1 MDPWVSREARFA
13 APSRRAVLR
22 GTAAVV
28 LLGGC
33 SAPDLVGEEA
43 SPTPPAPVDVP
54 PYTVLPGE
62 VEPGCKI
69 AAVRA
74 VEAALT
80 WRGGASSLTA
90 GQERVTALGLSPDA
104 LTTVAPLYDNG
115 AWSSVEITYP
125 QYSGLLPDMMSAGV
139 MVVANQL
146 VPGPVDATR
155 QSITLDVRLTREAD
169 VWTTE
174 QIILPATPSE
184 ATPPGAAVTA
194 LLAEERVRIPAAGQ
208 ADLLAGTTHE
218 PVARMLTELAIRWRL
233 DVHVLRTG
241 HPDNVFGSDRLS
253 NHTRGRAVDIW
264 AIDDVPVIDQS
275 RAEWEAVM
283 RAAAELGADEIG
295 GPRDV
300 DGVRGR
306 PYFTDAVHQDHLH
319 LGFEPA

>member
-1 MDPWVSREARFA
+1 MDPSVSREARAA

-22 GTAAVV
+22 GTAAAV

-62 VEPGCKI
+62 IEPGCKI

-90 GQERVTALGLSPDA
+90 GQERVTALGLFPDA

-115 AWSSVEITYP
+115 AWSSIDITYP
-125 QYSGLLPDMMSAGV
+125 QYSGLLPDTRSAGI
-139 MVVANQL
+139 MVVADQL
-146 VPGPVDATR
+146 RPGTGDVTR
-155 QSITLDVRLTREAD
+155 TSLILDVRLTRAADTWTPTQILLGTPPAEA
-169 VWTTE
+169 
-174 QIILPATPSE
+174 APSRQ
-184 ATPPGAAVTA
+184 AVADLLADDRVRLPGAA
-194 LLAEERVRIPAAGQ
+194 R
-208 ADLLAGTTHE
+208 ADLLAGIIEE
-218 PVARMLTELAIRWRL
+218 PVVALLTALAGTWRL
-233 DVHVLRTG
+233 DVQVLRTG

-300 DGVRGR
+300 DGVRGP